1 MNHIK
6 ISVLVLFLYLI
17 LVGCATI
24 ARGVKDT
31 IIIKSNPS
39 GATVTLPNGIHGK
52 TPCSIKL
59 HRNKAFTIKVEKD
72 GYMPV
77 EIDITPEISAAG
89 SAAMAGNVFMIG
101 GCIGAG
107 LDMWTGAMNDFEKAL
122 KIDKEMSNDEG
133 IATRKRNIGVLHILK
148 NELNLAQDQIDEAF
162 KLDSK
167 WENTPGLAE
176 DEFQLGRLALLK
188 NNTEIAEEHL
198 KNSLKY
204 AEKLGNYPL
213 MKTILETM
221 VQLYETQDNT
231 TLHHKAELELS
242 KINDLLVSKKDVVF
256 VIDQSGSMAGAK
268 MIAARTGALG
278 VFNETINIGDRIAI
292 ILFHSIPNILL
303 ELKEKKGNVSEIVG
317 IFNSMEATPYQTCL
331 YDTIALAI
339 DKLKEAPIISSEVSE
354 ERQRWVVTLT
364 DGQDNQSRK
373 YDSRKL
379 AKYIKEFSPPL
390 NFILIGVG
398 QELRQVHRKMTQM
411 VAATPHGRYIPIYS
425 ATNVQ
430 KHIAEAFTS
439 VKQIMASSEIEGF
452 VPEEV

>member
-1 MNHIK
+1 GNIYRNWGD
-6 ISVLVLFLYLI
+6 L
-17 LVGCATI
+17 
-24 ARGVKDT
+24 
-31 IIIKSNPS
+31 
-39 GATVTLPNGIHGK
+39 
-52 TPCSIKL
+52 
-59 HRNKAFTIKVEKD
+59 NKAKECYDKAIEIGEKQ
-72 GYMPV
+72 
-77 EIDITPEISAAG
+77 EDI
-89 SAAMAGNVFMIG
+89 M
-101 GCIGAG
+101 G
-107 LDMWTGAMNDFEKAL
+107 LSSRYNNRALLLLSEENWTGAMNDFEKAL

-162 KLDSK
+162 RLDSK
-167 WENTPGLAE
+167 WENTAGLAE

-188 NNTEIAEEHL
+188 NNTEIAEGHL

-213 MKTILETM
+213 MKSILETV
-221 VQLYETQDNT
+221 VQLYETQENT
-231 TLHHKAELELS
+231 TLLHKAELELS

-256 VIDQSGSMAGAK
+256 VIDQSGSMAGGK
-268 MIAARTGALG
+268 MVAARTGALG
-278 VFNETINIGDRIAI
+278 VFNETINIGDRVAI
-292 ILFHSIPNILL
+292 IAFHSISNILL
-303 ELKEKKGNVSEIVG
+303 ELKEKKGNVSEIIG

-331 YDTIALAI
+331 YDTIALAM
-339 DKLKEAPIISSEVSE
+339 DKLKEAPIIQGEVSE
-354 ERQRWVVTLT
+354 QRQRWVVTLT
-364 DGQDNQSRK
+364 DGQDNQSHK